1 MKFKTI
7 ITNVMTLL
15 NEDVFGTIY
24 DFLQIHS
31 EKRNTLN
38 CAFPFPPNIRIG
50 LLKECLV
57 IEYCSPEE
65 VDSDILYHSRCRI
78 IHNMELKIF

>member
-1 MKFKTI
+1 MRFTEDEVKTI

-38 CAFPFPPNIRIG
+38 CAFPFPP
-50 LLKECLV
+50 K
-57 IEYCSPEE
+57 YSHW
-65 VDSDILYHSRCRI
+65 ST
-78 IHNMELKIF
+78 

>member
-1 MKFKTI
+1 MSRFTEDEVKTI

-24 DFLQIHS
+24 DFCKIHP

-38 CAFPFPPNIRIG
+38 CAFPFPKNV
-50 LLKECLV
+50 LHW
-57 IEYCSPEE
+57 ST
-65 VDSDILYHSRCRI
+65 
-78 IHNMELKIF
+78 